1 MIFGGI
7 EAGGTKFVC
16 GIGNS
21 EGEILDHVQI
31 STTLPAET
39 LSRVIEYFESIR
51 NEYKWQRIGLAS
63 FGPLDLNPHSK
74 TYGYITST
82 PKARWRDF
90 DLRGALVEGLGTEVD
105 IDTDVN
111 GAGLAEYKWG
121 AAKGKSPVVYLTVGT
136 GIGGG
141 VIIDGKPLHG
151 LVHPE
156 IGHMR
161 ISREDPPSVFAGVC
175 PYHGDCLE
183 GLASGVALSTRWGVP
198 GYQLPQDHEGWE
210 FEAAYLAAG
219 VANLVLTLS
228 PEIII
233 LGGGVMKND
242 FLFPMIRAKVKQLLN
257 GYVQKNEVT
266 EPNDSYIVAP
276 GLKTFSGLMG
286 AVALA
291 SLNRNP
297 V

>member
-1 MIFGGI
+1 MIFAGI

-21 EGEILDHVQI
+21 EGGILDYTQI
-31 STTLPAET
+31 PTTRPEET
-39 LSRVIEYFESIR
+39 ISRVIEYFDDAR
-51 NEYKWQRIGLAS
+51 KKFDWQRIGLAS
-63 FGPLDLNPHSK
+63 FGPLDLNPSSK

-82 PKARWRDF
+82 PKPGWRDF
-90 DLRGALVEGLGTEVD
+90 DLRGALSKGLGTEVE

-121 AAKGKSPVVYLTVGT
+121 VAKGKSPVVYLTVGT

-156 IGHMR
+156 VGHMR
-161 ISREDPPSVFAGVC
+161 IVREDSNNDFDGVC

-183 GLASGVALSTRWGVP
+183 GLASGVALSARWGVP
-198 GYQLPQDHEGWE
+198 AYQLPKGHEGWE
-210 FEAAYLAAG
+210 FETEYLAAG
-219 VANLVLTLS
+219 VANLVLTVS

-233 LGGGVMKND
+233 LGGGVMKKD
-242 FLFPMIRAKVKQLLN
+242 FLFPMIRAKVKQILN
-257 GYVQKNEVT
+257 GYVQKPEVT
-266 EPNDSYIVAP
+266 EPNNAYIVAP
-276 GLKTFSGLMG
+276 GLKTYSGLLG
-286 AVALA
+286 AIALA
-291 SLNRNP
+291 ASE
-297 V
+297 